1 MEFYEDII
9 ESEKYIP
16 MAYLDYKLTPWGR
29 MISDISNKESFSSN
43 YAVIYK
49 SGNFNEII
57 KEIEEYYNSKDITP
71 KVFYRHGS
79 IELNVV
85 RPYFENKVLDSSR
98 IFFAVCLNEKIIG
111 EIQIKRIDMERLCG
125 TLSIHLIN
133 DAYKGKGYGTEAQRL
148 LIEYAINVL
157 GLKTIYADAVH
168 RNYRSKYILEKLG
181 FEYIFDD
188 DVLAYYILET
198 NKSLY

>member
-1 MEFYEDII
+1 MILKGEKVILVPYTIEMCHEFY
-9 ESEKYIP
+9 
-16 MAYLDYKLTPWGR
+16 
-29 MISDISNKESFSSN
+29 KEYVADPFMS
-43 YAVIYK
+43 YDTYTYDK
-49 SGNFNEII
+49 EEI
-57 KEIEEYYNSKDITP
+57 N
-71 KVFYRHGS
+71 R
-79 IELNVV
+79 
-85 RPYFENKVLDSSR
+85 YFENKVLDSSR

-181 FEYIFDD
+181 FEHIFDD